1 MPATIIKERYYILT
15 PLSFLLGALVL
26 IATLLLAA
34 ASYLRSIDKTL
45 AGYDHMLTSI
55 DATLIHEMVLAN
67 RRQLGVLEASLDKQA
82 IARGDS
88 AINGIWTIAHQFKHD
103 AHFLYFYN
111 ARFDRLESYP
121 DWPVP
126 TDYQAQRRPWYQ
138 ALASDSDELIWFG
151 PYQEFG
157 SDAEVLTLIKRVKD
171 DEGQLLGL
179 LMVDMSF
186 NSLQAALQRAMG
198 SDQAALYIT
207 ERKDGRL
214 VVGHNLS
221 LLPAVSGA
229 SSQGAGLSVIR
240 KGCHL
245 RLPLSDIDW
254 DLNIYLPPAHFR
266 VNLQDTLLMVVL
278 PALALL
284 AIWLCSLLFLVR
296 IFRQEQTLVQR
307 SLCGLVQDEALME
320 IQLRQRTWFVHGSL
334 GEIHQVRNSLQQ
346 GQDALLH
353 DPLTGIMNRRAFDQH
368 RLRLEQEQ
376 IPHWLVLF
384 DVDSFKRVNDSWG
397 HGVGDGVLFRVVTI
411 MARTLGEAQVYRI
424 GGDEFAALLPWEQ
437 EEVEDRLT
445 HLLARV
451 RALQWREFEES
462 ITLSAGGA
470 HYPQEQGTLFERAD
484 EQLYRSKRQG
494 RDCWH
499 LSPTQPA
506 PKGEVVTVSV

>member
-1 MPATIIKERYYILT
+1 MAATIIKERYYILT

-26 IATLLLAA
+26 VATLLLAA
-34 ASYLRSIDKTL
+34 TSYLRSIDKTL

-82 IARGDS
+82 IARGGS
-88 AINGIWTIAHQFKHD
+88 AINGIWAIAHQFKHD

-111 ARFDRLESYP
+111 TRFDRFDSYP
-121 DWPVP
+121 DWQMP
-126 TDYQAQRRPWYQ
+126 TGYQVQKRPWYQ
-138 ALASDSDELIWFG
+138 TLASDGEELIWFG

-157 SDAEVLTLIKRVKD
+157 GNAEVLTLIKRVKD

-186 NSLQAALQRAMG
+186 NSLQAALRRAMG
-198 SDQAALYIT
+198 SDQAAIYIT
-207 ERKDGRL
+207 ERKGGRL

-221 LLPAVSGA
+221 LLPAVSGTP
-229 SSQGAGLSVIR
+229 SQGAVLSVIR
-240 KGCHL
+240 EGCYL
-245 RLPLSDIDW
+245 KQPLSDIDW
-254 DLNIYLPPAHFR
+254 DLNIYLPPAHFHDC
-266 VNLQDTLLMVVL
+266 LQDTLLMVVL

-284 AIWLCSLLFLVR
+284 GIWLCSLLFLVR

-307 SLCGLVQDEALME
+307 SLSGLVQDEALME

-334 GEIHQVRNSLQQ
+334 GEIHQVRNSLLQ

-353 DPLTGIMNRRAFDQH
+353 DPLTGIMNRRAFEQDRA
-368 RLRLEQEQ
+368 RLAQEDR
-376 IPHWLVLF
+376 PHWLVLF
-384 DVDSFKRVNDSWG
+384 DVDCFKRVNDSWG
-397 HGVGDGVLFRVVTI
+397 HGVGDAVLFRVATI

-424 GGDEFAALLPWEQ
+424 GGDEFAALLPWER

-445 HLLARV
+445 RLLARV

-470 HYPQEQGTLFERAD
+470 RYPDDAAALLDRAD
-484 EQLYRSKRQG
+484 ECLYQSKRQG

-499 LSPTQPA
+499 LSATSA
-506 PKGEVVTVSV
+506 PSKGAVVTVSV